1 MKARGSAGP
10 LIAARYE
17 VGVRYLTDQAGGYRD
32 HRAMDVL
39 VTITVIDDEG
49 GEIADASAS
58 AETPEDAFALALQQ
72 IELDEDE

>member
-1 MKARGSAGP
+1 MN
-10 LIAARYE
+10 
-17 VGVRYLTDQAGGYRD
+17 
-32 HRAMDVL
+32 VL